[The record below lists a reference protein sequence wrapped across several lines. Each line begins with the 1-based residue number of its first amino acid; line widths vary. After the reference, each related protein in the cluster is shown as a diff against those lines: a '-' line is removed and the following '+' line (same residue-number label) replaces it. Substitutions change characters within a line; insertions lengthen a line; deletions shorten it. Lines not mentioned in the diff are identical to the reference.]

1 MKLQKEVTTFFLPT
15 AGTCQQGLVLCRS
28 YHRAWQRS
36 LEGSKQVTGWNW
48 AEIKCLFQGV
58 LFFFFFFF
66 SCSWYLKCLGS
77 FFFFFFNNLLPVLYI
92 QKHCALYGFPAHMQA
107 LFMSLP
113 ATVPMP
119 WYLLSQTYLT
129 TVKEEQ
135 LNNRANSPVCILK
148 CFAKDPLNHSV
159 RSPFSL
165 EVRNLEM

>member
-1 MKLQKEVTTFFLPT
+1 MSVSR
-15 AGTCQQGLVLCRS
+15 CV
-28 YHRAWQRS
+28 
-36 LEGSKQVTGWNW
+36 V
-48 AEIKCLFQGV
+48 
-58 LFFFFFFF
+58 FFFFLLFLQLVFKV
-66 SCSWYLKCLGS
+66 SWFL